1 MTAAEYRSLRES
13 LGTQQSVAAALAVD
27 VTTIQRREAGARKI
41 SREAEIAIRYLASF
55 VPLRGH
61 VRMSLLNA
69 YGEIDNLS
77 AVRVERI

>member
-13 LGTQQSVAAALAVD
+13 LGTQQSLAAALGVD
-27 VTTIQRREAGARKI
+27 VTTIQR
-41 SREAEIAIRYLASF
+41 REAEIAIRYLASF

>member
-13 LGTQQSVAAALAVD
+13 LGTQQSAAAALAVD
-27 VTTIQRREAGARKI
+27 VTTIQRREA
-41 SREAEIAIRYLASF
+41 EIAIRYFASF